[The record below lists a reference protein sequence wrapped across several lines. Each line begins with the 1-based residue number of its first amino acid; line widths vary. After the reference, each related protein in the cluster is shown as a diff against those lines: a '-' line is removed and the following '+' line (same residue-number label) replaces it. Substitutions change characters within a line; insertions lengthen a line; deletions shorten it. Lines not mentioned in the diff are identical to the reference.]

1 MKKLNIITTL
11 LALLIVLMGCKKE
24 CTFVYSEWTSCSHNM
39 QTRTYTSSPSGCT
52 PPADSIQRTC
62 VILPSVQIGS
72 QTWTTKNL
80 DVETYRNGDPIPQVQ
95 NQNDWSNLTTGAWCY
110 YENKG
115 ENGTIYGKLYNWYA
129 VNDSRGLAPYGYHI
143 PTDEEWRTLSNY
155 LGGESVAGTKMK
167 SCSFWKFSQNSLNG
181 TNTSGFNGLPG
192 GYRDDD
198 GNFYYMGEVGR
209 WRCSSISTI
218 ESRGL
223 SYYNGRL
230 DFEGGHREYGYSV
243 RCLRDAALPCTFSY
257 SAWSAITN
265 GGQSRTCTSSPL
277 GCTPPADSIFRT
289 NIMLIKIGTQ
299 TWSSKNLDVETY
311 CNGDTIPQVQN
322 KNDWY
327 NLNTGAWCY
336 YENKAENGTIYGK
349 LYNGYALKDPR
360 GLAPKGYHIAYNEDW
375 DILFDYV
382 GQSAFK
388 LKETGTSHWYYP
400 NSNATNTS
408 GFTAL
413 PGGARDIFGGFY
425 NIRYECRFWSGSS
438 CSPSFYYYFLR
449 YDNEYI
455 ESNNFSGLAP
465 DLRFAF
471 SVRCIKD

>member
-1 MKKLNIITTL
+1 
-11 LALLIVLMGCKKE
+11 
-24 CTFVYSEWTSCSHNM
+24 
-39 QTRTYTSSPSGCT
+39 
-52 PPADSIQRTC
+52 
-62 VILPSVQIGS
+62 
-72 QTWTTKNL
+72 
-80 DVETYRNGDPIPQVQ
+80 
-95 NQNDWSNLTTGAWCY
+95 
-110 YENKG
+110 
-115 ENGTIYGKLYNWYA
+115 
-129 VNDSRGLAPYGYHI
+129 
-143 PTDEEWRTLSNY
+143 
-155 LGGESVAGTKMK
+155 
-167 SCSFWKFSQNSLNG
+167 
-181 TNTSGFNGLPG
+181 
-192 GYRDDD
+192 
-198 GNFYYMGEVGR
+198 
-209 WRCSSISTI
+209 
-218 ESRGL
+218 
-223 SYYNGRL
+223 
-230 DFEGGHREYGYSV
+230 
-243 RCLRDAALPCTFSY
+243 
-257 SAWSAITN
+257 
-265 GGQSRTCTSSPL
+265 
-277 GCTPPADSIFRT
+277 
-289 NIMLIKIGTQ
+289 MLIKIGTQ

-382 GQSAFK
+382 AQSAFK

-413 PGGARDIFGGFY
+413 PGGARDIFGSFY
-425 NIRYECRFWSGSS
+425 NIRAECRFWSGSS

-455 ESNNFSGLAP
+455 ESNKFSGLGP